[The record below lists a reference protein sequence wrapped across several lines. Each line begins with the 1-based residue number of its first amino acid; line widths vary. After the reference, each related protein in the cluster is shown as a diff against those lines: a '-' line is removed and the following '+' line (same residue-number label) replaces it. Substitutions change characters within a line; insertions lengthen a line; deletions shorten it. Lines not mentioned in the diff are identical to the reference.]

1 MADWPLDLTKDH
13 IAELSSLLEAH
24 NMTSW
29 FSYKYAATLGARAQ
43 AQKLL
48 KWLNDQ
54 MEEYQDAEPETHYHG
69 EVMMQIPRD
78 IWQEILEEVGL

>member
-1 MADWPLDLTKDH
+1 MAERLLTREEIVEANEFVVD
-13 IAELSSLLEAH
+13 EDYLCLLVRPIIE
-24 NMTSW
+24 
-29 FSYKYAATLGARAQ
+29 AQ

-54 MEEYQDAEPETHYHG
+54 MKEYQYSEPETNYYG

-78 IWQEILEEVGL
+78 KWQETLEEVGL